1 MELPQKTLVGDN
13 GIVEKVLDDVVRY
26 FEVERDQ
33 LLQRKRRLPQ
43 RARDVCMYLLK
54 EHSGLDNKRI
64 GEVFGVSLS
73 AVTKAALRVSEQMK
87 TQRKLKQ
94 EPISFYI
101 LFSQAVRECGV
112 LVFFIKPE
120 KKGPIW
126 LRNRSSMI

>member
-43 RARDVCMYLLK
+43 RTRDVCMYLLK

-73 AVTKAALRVSEQMK
+73 AVTKVSLRISEQMK

-94 EPISFYI
+94 ETDQIVYSN
-101 LFSQAVRECGV
+101 G
-112 LVFFIKPE
+112 
-120 KKGPIW
+120 
-126 LRNRSSMI
+126 